1 MSLKPTGEGRPVLP
15 GADSPYGRLVRSPSR
30 PGPAQVSGMKPLGSR
45 RRRQPGSSLRRRAAA
60 RAVQPVEPVRVSTPL
75 LAYAFRVTPAELS
88 RVVLSTVRRAVAAE
102 ELRAPVPER
111 VVVRRPPRPGC
122 GDYATGV
129 ALELAGP
136 AGRAPRQVAEL
147 LRKRLTAVP
156 GIARVEIAGPGFLN
170 ITLDA
175 VAHGDVVRLIEQR
188 GDRYGHGDTL
198 AGTRVTLVPPTMDEP
213 RAAAVAEAGNR
224 LLRACGADAGPQE
237 TVTVRPVRGVTAT
250 ELRERLGGDAVRWAL
265 LRPPAEDAPH
275 LDPDVHL
282 AQHAGNPLFRV
293 RYAHARTCALRRNAH
308 DLGVVGEPVPA
319 MSAARAAA
327 ATPGPHSAAAATPGP
342 RSTPGA
348 TPDPQPPDL
357 APDAP
362 PYADPAA
369 AALLGL
375 LADFPRIVEAA
386 ASHRAPD
393 RVARHLEQVADAFF
407 RFHDECPPLP
417 YGDEKPSAAHGA
429 RIRLAGATGTVLAGG
444 LHLLGISAPDHL

>member
-1 MSLKPTGEGRPVLP
+1 M
-15 GADSPYGRLVRSPSR
+15 
-30 PGPAQVSGMKPLGSR
+30 
-45 RRRQPGSSLRRRAAA
+45 
-60 RAVQPVEPVRVSTPL
+60 STPL

-88 RVVLSTVRRAVAAE
+88 RAVLSTVRRAVAAE

-111 VVVRRPPRPGC
+111 VVVRRPQRPGC

-175 VAHGDVVRLIEQR
+175 GAHGDVVRLIEQR

-198 AGTRVTLVPPTMDEP
+198 AGAKVTLVPPTMDEP

-282 AQHAGNPLFRV
+282 AQRAGNPLFRV
-293 RYAHARTCALRRNAH
+293 RYAHARTRALCRNAH
-308 DLGVVGEPVPA
+308 DLGVAAEPVPVTSDA
-319 MSAARAAA
+319 HAAVAAS
-327 ATPGPHSAAAATPGP
+327 GPHSA
-342 RSTPGA
+342 PGA
-348 TPDPQPPDL
+348 ASGPQPPHL
-357 APDAP
+357 APDVP
-362 PYADPAA
+362 PYAAPAA
-369 AALLGL
+369 VALLGL

-417 YGDEKPSAAHGA
+417 SGDEKPSAAHGA
-429 RIRLAGATGTVLAGG
+429 RIRLAAATGTVLAGG
-444 LHLLGISAPDHL
+444 LHLLGISAPEHL